1 MREFSLEARGISKRY
16 DVVDALA
23 SVDIA
28 VRPGEVHGLLGPN
41 GAGKTT
47 LLRVLLRLARR
58 DAGTIRMLGV
68 DLNPDAPLPDS
79 TAGFVETPS
88 FYPYLSGRANL
99 ALLDRL
105 DGSPASTRHERI
117 ASVLK
122 QVNLDPYAEVLAGRY
137 SAGTRQR
144 LGLAATL
151 LRRPQLLLLDEP
163 TSAVDPAG
171 AQVIR
176 AVLEALAQEGAAI
189 LFSSHDLESVE
200 EVCRTVSILDH
211 GNVIFSGAIDD
222 LRAVAPPVHILR
234 TSDNTR
240 ALRIAAQ
247 VRDVR
252 VEREDHDAL
261 LVCGDGQ
268 ALDAYVIRLGS
279 QGVAVRHLECR
290 SRSLESLFLD
300 VTAGA
305 TADSKV
311 HPVGGTL
318 QPFSVR
324 GS

>member
-1 MREFSLEARGISKRY
+1 MLEYSLEARGISKRY
-16 DVVDALA
+16 GRVAALTSA
-23 SVDIA
+23 DIL

-47 LLRVLLRLARR
+47 LLRLLLCLARR

-68 DLNPDAPLPDS
+68 DVDPHAALPDS
-79 TAGFVETPS
+79 VAGFVETPS

-117 ASVLK
+117 ASTIN
-122 QVNLDPYAEVLAGRY
+122 QMNLESHADVLAGRY
-137 SAGTRQR
+137 SAGMRQR

-171 AQVIR
+171 AQAVR
-176 AVLEALAQEGAAI
+176 AVLEALAREGAAV
-189 LFSSHDLESVE
+189 LFSSHDLESIE
-200 EVCRTVSILDH
+200 QICRTVSIVDR
-211 GNVIFSGAIDD
+211 GTVIFSGAIDD
-222 LRAVAPPVHILR
+222 LRAVAPPVHVLR

-240 ALRIAAQ
+240 ALRIAAH

-252 VEREDHDAL
+252 VERGDHDSL
-261 LVCGDGQ
+261 LVYGDDS
-268 ALDAYVIRLGS
+268 ARDNYVIMLGS
-279 QGVAVRHLECR
+279 QRVAVRHLERR

-300 VTAGA
+300 VTAAA
-305 TADSKV
+305 TAESEMRRV
-311 HPVGGTL
+311 REGL
-318 QPFSVR
+318 RPFSVA